1 MQADSK
7 YAIGS
12 LVLVIVFII
21 ATALFPRLRVL
32 VLPMAYLESACINAR
47 PPRCAHTGGPEK
59 PSRRMRQKCTAM
71 KRLATSG
78 KKMQCKM

>member
-32 VLPMAYLESACINAR
+32 VLPMIFVWLLAVLYRAAR
-47 PPRCAHTGGPEK
+47 PRSED
-59 PSRRMRQKCTAM
+59 
-71 KRLATSG
+71 
-78 KKMQCKM
+78 

>member
-12 LVLVIVFII
+12 VVLVVVFAV

-32 VLPMAYLESACINAR
+32 VLPVIFVCLLALLYRAAR
-47 PPRCAHTGGPEK
+47 PRSED
-59 PSRRMRQKCTAM
+59 
-71 KRLATSG
+71 
-78 KKMQCKM
+78 